1 MEGENTVADEE
12 PMVFDIPVN
21 FAEEGTMLGGRVKS
35 RNLLETVL
43 VFILL
48 VQPILALQAGGR
60 VKVYLAV
67 LIVLPVC
74 IFSMIGI
81 QGESL
86 SSFGMAALYFFKTRR
101 VWGRPDEKERMERGY
116 RERRRMDAQKRNLQ
130 RAGKGKAVPA
140 FGAKIQ
146 KRK

>member
-1 MEGENTVADEE
+1 MADEE
-12 PMVFDIPVN
+12 PMVFNIPMN

-35 RNLLETVL
+35 KNLLETVIFF
-43 VFILL
+43 VLL
-48 VQPILALQAGGR
+48 IQPIFALQTEGR
-60 VKVYLAV
+60 IKVYLAV

-74 IFSMIGI
+74 IFSLIGV

-86 SSFGMAALYFFKTRR
+86 SSFGMAALYFVRTRR
-101 VWGRPDEKERMERGY
+101 IWGKPDEKERMERGY
-116 RERRRMDAQKRNLQ
+116 RERRRQDAQKRNTQ
-130 RAGKGKAVPA
+130 RTEKRKAVQT

>member
-1 MEGENTVADEE
+1 MADEE
-12 PMVFDIPVN
+12 PMVFNIPMN

-35 RNLLETVL
+35 RNLLETVIFF
-43 VFILL
+43 VLL
-48 VQPILALQAGGR
+48 IQPIFALQTEGR
-60 VKVYLAV
+60 IKVYLAV

-74 IFSMIGI
+74 IFSLIGV

-86 SSFGMAALYFFKTRR
+86 SSFGMAALYFARTRR
-101 VWGRPDEKERMERGY
+101 VWGKPDEKERMERGY
-116 RERRRMDAQKRNLQ
+116 RERRRQDAQKRNLQ
-130 RAGKGKAVPA
+130 RAGKRKAVQT